1 MTGRSAPL
9 TAAGLAHTLHPMNF
23 SSFPPEQEQSF
34 VVYEQHMVDGL
45 AKAKTA
51 AIVAGIAVIV
61 VSAGI
66 FFAIPP
72 KKDVPATEATPA
84 EATNAAPAAK

>member
-1 MTGRSAPL
+1 MD
-9 TAAGLAHTLHPMNF
+9 F

-51 AIVAGIAVIV
+51 AIVTAVALV
-61 VSAGI
+61 VMIAGI
-66 FFAIPP
+66 FFAVPP
-72 KKDVPATEATPA
+72 KRVTEATAPTPA
-84 EATNAAPAAK
+84 EATKTAAPAAADAPASK

>member
-1 MTGRSAPL
+1 ME
-9 TAAGLAHTLHPMNF
+9 F

-51 AIVAGIAVIV
+51 GVVTAIALV
-61 VSAGI
+61 VMIAGI
-66 FFAIPP
+66 FFAVPP
-72 KKDVPATEATPA
+72 KRVTDAPAATPG
-84 EATNAAPAAK
+84 EVTTKAAPAATDAK